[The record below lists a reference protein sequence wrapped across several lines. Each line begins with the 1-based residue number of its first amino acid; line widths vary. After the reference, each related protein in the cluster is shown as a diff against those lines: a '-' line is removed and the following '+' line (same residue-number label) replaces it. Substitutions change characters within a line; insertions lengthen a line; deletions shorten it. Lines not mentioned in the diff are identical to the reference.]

1 MEYNEILGMVKEA
14 AAAQYSDEAALESFM
29 EGFEKSAAGYFNKI
43 ITSKTFQKEVRRGLG
58 SNVAKVGLGLGA
70 SLLGAAIV
78 KGVNT
83 VGSKI
88 DSSQL
93 RTKFEQALQYVSQN
107 NRVVKGSKPE
117 RVRDYAE
124 TIFKFAPHVA
134 SDQNL
139 LSSILANAVLGE
151 GIDPQTIK
159 VLTELESRFRD
170 TNSSSPL
177 AGIRT

>member
-1 MEYNEILGMVKEA
+1 MEYNKILGMVKEA
-14 AAAQYSDEAALESFM
+14 AASQYSDETALNAFM
-29 EGFEKSAAGYFNKI
+29 EGFEKSAAGYFNNI
-43 ITSKTFQKEVRRGLG
+43 ITSKTFQQELRRSLG
-58 SNVAKVGLGLGA
+58 SNVGKVGLGLGA

-93 RTKFEQALQYVSQN
+93 RAKFEQALQQVSQN

-134 SDQNL
+134 ADQNL

-159 VLTELESRFRD
+159 VLTELESRYID
-170 TNSSSPL
+170 SQSSSPL
-177 AGIRT
+177 VGIRT

>member
-14 AAAQYSDEAALESFM
+14 AAGQYTEESTLNAFM
-29 EGFEKSAAGYFNKI
+29 EGFEKSAAGYFKNI
-43 ITSKTFQKEVRRGLG
+43 VTSKTFQNEFRKGLG

-83 VGSKI
+83 VSSKM

-93 RTKFEQALQYVSQN
+93 RAQFEQALQQVSQN
-107 NRVVKGSKPE
+107 NRVVRGSKPE

-134 SDQNL
+134 ADQNL

-159 VLTELESRFRD
+159 VLTELESRYNDSR
-170 TNSSSPL
+170 SSSPL

>member
-14 AAAQYSDEAALESFM
+14 AAEQYSDEAARDAFM
-29 EGFEKSAAGYFNKI
+29 EGFEKSAAGYFKNI
-43 ITSKTFQKEVRRGLG
+43 VTSKTFQNEFRKGLG

-83 VGSKI
+83 VSSKM

-93 RTKFEQALQYVSQN
+93 RAQFEQALQQVSQN
-107 NRVVKGSKPE
+107 NRVVRGSKPE
-117 RVRDYAE
+117 RVREYAE

-134 SDQNL
+134 ADQNL

-159 VLTELESRFRD
+159 VLTELESRYNDSR
-170 TNSSSPL
+170 SSSPL